1 MACSFSP
8 YRKVRRQMDME
19 SEGELVR
26 FFISYESTSQ
36 DFLPGIIGQ
45 TAYHWSPDAIGGRGM
60 NGYVGRQKFRRADRL
75 FMGSVLR

>member
-1 MACSFSP
+1 
-8 YRKVRRQMDME
+8 MDME

-26 FFISYESTSQ
+26 FFISYESTFQ

-45 TAYHWSPDAIGGRGM
+45 TAHNRSFDAAGGRGM
-60 NGYVGRQKFRRADRL
+60 NGYVWRQKFRHADRL